1 MFRLL
6 GLAALACA
14 AFFVPATAF
23 AADGSTV
30 TIPYGDYLIE
40 LAHIVGSLAVALFPV
55 AVALLPAPVRLVVS
69 AVFGEQ
75 LLRNARDY
83 ALNAI
88 EGAAKGKTL
97 SVDVGNQ
104 VLAQAVQY
112 AVSEGAPWLVRWL
125 GGPEGIRLKL
135 FRLLDLD
142 EQASAAQLGA
152 VAPQK

>member
-1 MFRLL
+1 MHRLM
-6 GLAALACA
+6 LAALACA
-14 AFFVPATAF
+14 AFFMPALAM
-23 AADGSTV
+23 AAEGASV

-55 AVALLPAPVRLVVS
+55 TVALLPAPVRLVVS

-97 SVDVGNQ
+97 TVDIGNQ
-104 VLAQAVQY
+104 VLAQAVEY
-112 AVSEGAPWLVRWL
+112 AVREGAPWLVRWL
-125 GGPEGIRLKL
+125 GGPEGIRQKI
-135 FRLLDLD
+135 FRLLDL
-142 EQASAAQLGA
+142 EERASAEQLGA
-152 VAPQK
+152 AAPPK

>member
-14 AFFVPATAF
+14 AFFVPAAVL
-23 AADGSTV
+23 AADGTAV

-40 LAHIVGSLAVALFPV
+40 LAHIAGSLAVALFPV
-55 AVALLPAPVRLVVS
+55 VIALLPAPVRLVVS

-97 SVDVGNQ
+97 TVDVGNQ
-104 VLAQAVQY
+104 VLAQAVDY
-112 AVSEGAPWLVRWL
+112 AVREGAPWLVRWL
-125 GGPEGIRLKL
+125 GGPEGIRLKI

-142 EQASAAQLGA
+142 EQASAEQLGA
-152 VAPQK
+152 VAPTK